1 MKAEE
6 YDKLKHDS
14 ITKSYKKSNTNDEKN
29 VLQTDKNIAHNF
41 NIYYRMERQPKSE
54 SFITLKDHKD
64 YFKKTPSCR
73 LLDPNKGETGRVSK
87 KILSKIN
94 GKLREKLAVNQWT
107 NTKQVIDWLKHIQ
120 NKNKMSFIQF
130 DIVEFYPSITY
141 ELLHSYN

>member
-1 MKAEE
+1 MKAED
-6 YDKLKHDS
+6 YNKLKHDS

-29 VLQTDKNIAHNF
+29 VLKTEKNIAHKLD
-41 NIYYRMERQPKSE
+41 IDDRMERQPKSE

-64 YFKKTPSCR
+64 NFRTTPSCR

-107 NTKQVIDWLKHIQ
+107 NTQQVIDWLSTFKT
-120 NKNKMSFIQF
+120 KTRCLS
-130 DIVEFYPSITY
+130 SSST
-141 ELLHSYN
+141 